1 MRVGAR
7 LNHPEEAA
15 LAFATFKEC
24 RRAELK
30 MEKEEISSRKL
41 PSAHPLKIAKGG
53 AAEAIFKRWE
63 LLHRQLHR
71 RRACGR
77 SGCGVDCHRVGSG
90 GRAGGCPRVTGA

>member
-41 PSAHPLKIAKGG
+41 PAGETLWPSLWSG
-53 AAEAIFKRWE
+53 
-63 LLHRQLHR
+63 RQNLSMISI
-71 RRACGR
+71 G
-77 SGCGVDCHRVGSG
+77 
-90 GRAGGCPRVTGA
+90 

>member
-41 PSAHPLKIAKGG
+41 PSVPPFENRKG
-53 AAEAIFKRWE
+53 W
-63 LLHRQLHR
+63 
-71 RRACGR
+71 
-77 SGCGVDCHRVGSG
+77 GSSC
-90 GRAGGCPRVTGA
+90 AFVVSDI